1 MQKPGEYLKDHPV
14 KYHGKQVLANG
25 KQWASRW
32 CKRVGFPLRK
42 PRTKCALS
50 GHAERVGM
58 TRHLSTYRAW
68 CLGGGKPGAAPP
80 EWPDRYGKYPLA
92 RRYNMDETGV
102 CLESNSDR
110 TVATPGEV
118 RDKAITVRVPGGSS
132 SGKRFATVMMLM
144 NAADD
149 RLPQAV
155 LFKGD
160 LVLVVIYTNKA
171 CSLH

>member
-1 MQKPGEYLKDHPV
+1 MAKTL
-14 KYHGKQVLANG
+14 
-25 KQWASRW
+25 
-32 CKRVGFPLRK
+32 
-42 PRTKCALS
+42 
-50 GHAERVGM
+50 
-58 TRHLSTYRAW
+58 
-68 CLGGGKPGAAPP
+68 
-80 EWPDRYGKYPLA
+80 PDPFAG
-92 RRYNMDETGV
+92 
-102 CLESNSDR
+102 